1 MQHGTEKEQR
11 IGGGNKQKR
20 FFCSTGEAKAEVTL
34 YISEDAAGLLRI
46 NTDAFM
52 ILSSTLEGAAF

>member
-1 MQHGTEKEQR
+1 MGPR
-11 IGGGNKQKR
+11 RNRGLGGGNKQKR